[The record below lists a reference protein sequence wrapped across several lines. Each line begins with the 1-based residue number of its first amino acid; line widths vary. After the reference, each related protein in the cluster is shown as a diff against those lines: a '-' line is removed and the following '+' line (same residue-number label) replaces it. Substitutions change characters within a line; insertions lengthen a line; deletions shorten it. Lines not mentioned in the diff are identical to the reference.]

1 MLIDQPQAFA
11 LTRGEQPHLF
21 FGNGDSRSHSASS

>member
-11 LTRGEQPHLF
+11 LPRRQKLNRIDNRRLRLSH
-21 FGNGDSRSHSASS
+21 NGR

>member
-11 LTRGEQPHLF
+11 LPRCQKLNRIDNSGLRLTH
-21 FGNGDSRSHSASS
+21 NGR